1 MSNKFPYC
9 DLCQSKEIEFLFSNY
24 DRMFPD
30 IEDSFNL
37 FKCKKCSLIFVYP
50 QPSSNVLTKHY
61 PDNYS
66 VFEEGKVKHFRKVFT
81 LIEMLYQYCNTR
93 SDQSI
98 FFRLINLL
106 LAPVSPM
113 FRTINLVENG
123 NFLDVGCG
131 IGYFPLIMKY
141 LGMNA
146 YGVEPGKIDREL
158 SEQYNLNITTGTLLE
173 ADYKDDFF
181 DLITLNHVLE
191 HADNPSEIMKELNRI
206 LKPNGF
212 LVIATPISDSLAFK
226 LFGKYWA
233 QLDAPRH
240 LFIFSTN
247 VLKKY
252 SEKYGFD
259 IVKIRY
265 NSTSSFQIISSIVYF
280 LENKRNK
287 KYNRNLVQNPLLNLF
302 FLPLTLILN
311 LSKMGDQCEFIMVK
325 TEV

>member
-1 MSNKFPYC
+1 MNSKFPYC
-9 DLCQSKEIEFLFSNY
+9 DLCQSKEVEFLFSNE
-24 DRMFPD
+24 DRMFP
-30 IEDSFNL
+30 EMEGSFNL
-37 FKCKKCSLIFVYP
+37 LKCKECGLIFVYP
-50 QPSSNVLTKHY
+50 QPSFNILTNHY

-66 VFEEGKVKHFRKVFT
+66 VFDEGKIKHFRKVFT
-81 LIEMLYQYCNTR
+81 LIEMLYQYCNVR

-106 LAPVSPM
+106 LVPFSPM
-113 FRTINLVENG
+113 FRTISLVENG

-131 IGYFPLIMKY
+131 IGYFPLVMKY

-158 SEQYNLNITTGTLLE
+158 SEQYNLDITTGTLLE
-173 ADYKDDFF
+173 AKYNDNFF

-191 HADNPSEIMKELNRI
+191 HVDNPSEIMKELHRI

-226 LFGKYWA
+226 IFGKYWA
-233 QLDAPRH
+233 QLDSPRH
-240 LFIFSTN
+240 LFLFSTS

-259 IVKIRY
+259 IIKIRY
-265 NSTSSFQIISSIVYF
+265 NSTPSFQFISSIIYF
-280 LENKRNK
+280 LEDKRK
-287 KYNRNLVQNPLLNLF
+287 KRCNRSLVQNPLLNLF
-302 FLPLTLILN
+302 FLPLTLVLN
-311 LSKMGDQCEFIMVK
+311 LIKRGDQCEFVMVK
-325 TEV
+325 TEI